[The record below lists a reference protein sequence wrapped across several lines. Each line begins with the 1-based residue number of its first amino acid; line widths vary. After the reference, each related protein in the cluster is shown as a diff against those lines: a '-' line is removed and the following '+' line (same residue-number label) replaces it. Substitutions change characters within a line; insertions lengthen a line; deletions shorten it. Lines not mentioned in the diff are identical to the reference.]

1 MLGTALKL
9 AFTFLLNSRVSKA
22 KRELISFKENVA
34 DYTESRA
41 GVIKGNIE
49 SDLRR
54 IVKSFIGILFI
65 FGCLIL
71 LGILGLAWLLAMA
84 WNSENREII
93 LEAAMSIPIIVG
105 LITLN
110 SIRSSWQMNPLLEET
125 TTLISEDWKNFRY
138 GLDGTADISDEANL

>member
-1 MLGTALKL
+1 MLGAALKL
-9 AFTFLLNSRVSKA
+9 IFTFLLNSRISKA
-22 KRELISFKENVA
+22 KSELISFKENVA

-41 GVIKGNIE
+41 GIIKDNIE

-65 FGCLIL
+65 FACFIL
-71 LGILGLAWLLAMA
+71 VGILGLAWLFVIV
-84 WNSENREII
+84 WNSESREII
-93 LEAAMSIPIIVG
+93 LGVIMSIPLIIG
-105 LITLN
+105 LITLS

-125 TTLISEDWKNFRY
+125 TILISEDWKSFRY